1 MGLCGNYAARRG
13 SVGLINRI
21 FQIEGLNYV
30 VTNRIP
36 RQFATRMMGRIS
48 RIESARFVG
57 VALWVW
63 KLFAP
68 ELDLSEAKP
77 AHFGTLRDVFVRK
90 LAPGARPVD
99 ADPLV
104 MVGPCDAVVG
114 ACGRIDR
121 DTLIQA
127 KGLDYRLLERL
138 RCDDLA
144 KHYENGRFVTLRLK
158 ATMYHRFHAPAAG
171 RVRSVNYISGDT
183 WNVNPIAVAVLR
195 SLACAAAAAKIPH
208 EESGTVHRSRVPE
221 THAARRADLP
231 QRIAF
236 GLRTGALQHEHAGIP
251 DHPANGARRRL
262 A

>member
-1 MGLCGNYAARRG
+1 MGLCRNYAARRG

-36 RQFATRMMGRIS
+36 RQFATRMMGQIS
-48 RIESARFVG
+48 RIESDRFVG

-90 LAPGARPVD
+90 LARGARPVD

-104 MVGPCDAVVG
+104 MVG

-127 KGLDYRLLERL
+127 RASTTDSWSG
-138 RCDDLA
+138 C
-144 KHYENGRFVTLRLK
+144 G
-158 ATMYHRFHAPAAG
+158 AT
-171 RVRSVNYISGDT
+171 T
-183 WNVNPIAVAVLR
+183 WPNTTRTVA
-195 SLACAAAAAKIPH
+195 S
-208 EESGTVHRSRVPE
+208 
-221 THAARRADLP
+221 
-231 QRIAF
+231 
-236 GLRTGALQHEHAGIP
+236 
-251 DHPANGARRRL
+251 
-262 A
+262 